1 MWVLTVHLFRALF
14 TPVCSYE
21 NEQSW
26 YIKLKITHAICAAVL
41 RLLTVTSVWCCN
53 FSVQTETVKL
63 MWLCV
68 TSKLLLVCTNSR
80 YQLEQCGAAPTS
92 TCCLL
97 LLPDTC
103 STGFSDLHRHTH
115 THTRMWAHIQP
126 HKPTLNVHELCMRT
140 PIKMWILWYAG
151 SRVEMQLS
159 FDRRGS
165 LTSQE

>member
-1 MWVLTVHLFRALF
+1 MWVLTVHLFRV
-14 TPVCSYE
+14 TSVCSYE
-21 NEQSW
+21 NEQNW
-26 YIKLKITHAICAAVL
+26 YIKLKLTHAICVADQL
-41 RLLTVTSVWCCN
+41 
-53 FSVQTETVKL
+53 
-63 MWLCV
+63 

-103 STGFSDLHRHTH
+103 STGFSDLHRY

-126 HKPTLNVHELCMRT
+126 HKPTLNVHKLCMRT
-140 PIKMWILWYAG
+140 HIKMWILWYAG